1 MDLSE
6 ARRKKMRG
14 MSNEEFLN
22 TYQKTFLNS
31 KNLVVVSFDQH
42 NLVKTY
48 QSSDSQLTAL
58 GMLEVAKQQILDSM
72 EDYE

>member
-1 MDLSE
+1 
-6 ARRKKMRG
+6 MRG

-22 TYQKTFLNS
+22 TYQETFLNS

>member
-6 ARRKKMRG
+6 ARRKKTRG

-22 TYQKTFLNS
+22 TYTPAFLES
-31 KNLVVVSFDQH
+31 ESLVVISFDQ
-42 NLVKTY
+42 NNVIRTF

-58 GMLEVAKQQILDSM
+58 GMIEVAKQQIIDDM
-72 EDYE
+72 ADA

>member
-1 MDLSE
+1 MDFSE
-6 ARRKKMRG
+6 ARRKKERG
-14 MSNEEFLN
+14 MSNEEFLK
-22 TYQKTFLNS
+22 TYYDTFLESN
-31 KNLVVVSFDQH
+31 NLIVISFDQN

-72 EDYE
+72 EEY

>member
-22 TYQKTFLNS
+22 TYQETFLNS

>member
-1 MDLSE
+1 
-6 ARRKKMRG
+6 MRG

-22 TYQKTFLNS
+22 TYQETFLNS
-31 KNLVVVSFDQH
+31 KYLVVVSFDQH

>member
-6 ARRKKMRG
+6 ARRKKTRG

-22 TYQKTFLNS
+22 TYTSAFLES
-31 KNLVVVSFDQH
+31 ESLVVISFDQ
-42 NLVKTY
+42 NNVIRTF

-58 GMLEVAKQQILDSM
+58 GMIEVAKQQIIDDM
-72 EDYE
+72 ADA